1 MRQFVI
7 AARAAVA
14 QGNWYAALAIALTM
28 PDICGRIENP
38 SKSSKARFVEWY
50 DRFLLK
56 RYQANIGASRTLH
69 TFLGGL
75 DCYALRC
82 AFLHQGEFGI
92 DDQRVRRALQYFHFT
107 APQQG
112 FLVHMNQINNVLQ
125 LQIDQ
130 FCLDV
135 SGAVEEWLVV
145 VADDKDIQARLA
157 KLASIG

>member
-1 MRQFVI
+1 MRQLVI
-7 AARAAVA
+7 AAKAAVA
-14 QGNWYAALAIALTM
+14 QGTWHAALAIGLAM

-38 SKSSKARFVEWY
+38 LKSPKARFVEWY

-56 RYQANIGASRTLH
+56 RYQASIGATRTLR

-75 DCYALRC
+75 DCCALRC

-92 DDQRVRRALQYFHFT
+92 DDQRARQALRHFHFT
-107 APQQG
+107 APRQG
-112 FLVHMNQINNVLQ
+112 FLVHMNEVNSVLQ
-125 LQIDQ
+125 LQVDT

-135 SGAVEEWLVV
+135 NDAVEEWLVSI
-145 VADDKDIQARLA
+145 ADDKDIQARLA